1 MEIPKKTRKDF
12 INAAKVGDIVAFTV
26 AINENELRMLSGKI
40 VERKENEFVVQT
52 LRGSTYRI
60 NENNI
65 AWVRVEGHGWTEG
78 IFTALKVNQAK
89 N

>member
-26 AINENELRMLSGKI
+26 AINEN
-40 VERKENEFVVQT
+40 
-52 LRGSTYRI
+52 
-60 NENNI
+60 NI
-65 AWVRVEGHGWTEG
+65 AWVRVEGHGWPEG
-78 IFTALKVNQAK
+78 IFTALKFNQAK

>member
-1 MEIPKKTRKDF
+1 
-12 INAAKVGDIVAFTV
+12 
-26 AINENELRMLSGKI
+26 MLSGKI

-65 AWVRVEGHGWTEG
+65 AWVRVEGHGWPEG
-78 IFTALKVNQAK
+78 IFTALKFNQAK